1 MSTSETAVAETTAAT
16 ETAAPAAEL
25 SADEQALAML
35 RADTGVEPEE
45 ATEATEEEPAP
56 TPEEQRRAAR
66 LEAAARAEQAA
77 AARRAERRIASQAEQ
92 AIAQARQEYARVEQE
107 KAALAAE
114 KAELERRREAIKKG
128 GLSGLH
134 ELGFDLESMAKEE
147 LEKGSPDY
155 LAKQA
160 IARAEAAEKQ
170 LQEYIASQ
178 QRQQQQQQLQA
189 QRQQET
195 EGLVSY
201 LESAAAQHPHASVMP
216 PEWVVETAD
225 AFARAYVARH
235 NDLPSFAQVSAELD
249 RRAEMFQRQYSERAA
264 RIRGATTPGQAAE
277 KLPRPAETRPPTR
290 TLSAATASARATS
303 KEMTKEEMDK
313 LHAQM
318 VREMLEAEH

>member
-1 MSTSETAVAETTAAT
+1 MSTEVVAETTAAP

-45 ATEATEEEPAP
+45 AEATEEEAAPAP

-160 IARAEAAEKQ
+160 MARAEAAEAK
-170 LQEYIASQ
+170 LQEFIAAQ
-178 QRQQQQQQLQA
+178 QRQVQQQQLQA

-195 EGLVSY
+195 SGLVAY
-201 LESAAAQHPHASVMP
+201 LESAAAEHPHASVMP
-216 PEWVVETAD
+216 PEWAVETAD
-225 AFARAYVARH
+225 AFARAYAARH
-235 NDLPSFAQVSAELD
+235 NDLPSFAQVAAELD

-264 RIRGATTPGQAAE
+264 RIRGATTTPGQAAE